1 MLKKVEIFIEI
12 IKKIKYI
19 LLPKQIKR
27 IWKLFVMML
36 ISSFFQLLGVS
47 FVLPLLSLM
56 LEKDRLINNDR
67 ISSLMILFHF
77 TDIDDVVYLCAII
90 FIVIFVCKNIILSI
104 ISYKM
109 IEYKTELQRELSV
122 RMLKSYMS
130 RPYIFFTMNNTGN
143 MVRGV
148 NADTAG
154 VYKTVFCFLNITSQG
169 ITVGM
174 LFAWLVY
181 TMPKMGIGVILLAI
195 ASVLVLTLAFK
206 RIMLSNGVRYRHAVG
221 KTNQTLIQTLNGA
234 KEILVMQKSEYFCDK
249 YGNAYKELKSASVKK
264 DFIPSLPNRI
274 LETLFIIFIM
284 LYLLGLDSQKGLT
297 SMIPQLASFA
307 MAILKILPSISVISS
322 ELTHILS
329 LSPQLDGAYK
339 NFKEVAYYHEQ
350 AKKKY
355 EGRIVSNICVR
366 NNNLLV
372 NDISWKYG
380 ENTEYI
386 LEDVN
391 LEIKEGE
398 SVALIGKSGAGKTTL
413 SDIILGLLIPEKGI
427 VTYNNVDIY
436 KKKEWWSKTVGY
448 VPQSVYL
455 FDDTIR
461 FNVHLGDEASNSD
474 DEQIWEALEQA
485 QLKEY
490 VESLPDGLDTFI
502 GERGVRFSGG
512 QRQRI
517 AIARALYRKPSVLV
531 LDEATSALDSE
542 TEIAV
547 MDAINR
553 LKGKI
558 TLLVVAHRL
567 STIKNCDTIYEVNEK
582 KVVKRPHEEIFVN

>member
-221 KTNQTLIQTLNGA
+221 K
-234 KEILVMQKSEYFCDK
+234 
-249 YGNAYKELKSASVKK
+249 
-264 DFIPSLPNRI
+264 RI
-274 LETLFIIFIM
+274 KL
-284 LYLLGLDSQKGLT
+284 
-297 SMIPQLASFA
+297 
-307 MAILKILPSISVISS
+307 
-322 ELTHILS
+322 
-329 LSPQLDGAYK
+329 
-339 NFKEVAYYHEQ
+339 
-350 AKKKY
+350 
-355 EGRIVSNICVR
+355 
-366 NNNLLV
+366 
-372 NDISWKYG
+372 
-380 ENTEYI
+380 
-386 LEDVN
+386 
-391 LEIKEGE
+391 
-398 SVALIGKSGAGKTTL
+398 
-413 SDIILGLLIPEKGI
+413 
-427 VTYNNVDIY
+427 
-436 KKKEWWSKTVGY
+436 
-448 VPQSVYL
+448 
-455 FDDTIR
+455 
-461 FNVHLGDEASNSD
+461 
-474 DEQIWEALEQA
+474 
-485 QLKEY
+485 
-490 VESLPDGLDTFI
+490 
-502 GERGVRFSGG
+502 
-512 QRQRI
+512 
-517 AIARALYRKPSVLV
+517 
-531 LDEATSALDSE
+531 
-542 TEIAV
+542 
-547 MDAINR
+547 
-553 LKGKI
+553 
-558 TLLVVAHRL
+558 
-567 STIKNCDTIYEVNEK
+567 
-582 KVVKRPHEEIFVN
+582 